1 MSMENVMNTYARFDV
16 VFEKGSGTRIL
27 DVEGV
32 EYIDFVSGIAVN
44 CLGHCHPAISKTL
57 TEQSQKLMHISNLY
71 WTPTQMD
78 LAEKLVQ
85 YSDHDKVFFC
95 NSGTEAIE
103 FALKIARKYGK
114 VNGNEDTT
122 EIIYFNNSF
131 HGRTMGALSV
141 TGQEKYQ
148 KDFTPLIPDTK
159 AIEFNNIE
167 LLRKTVTKKTCAIIL
182 EPIQGEGGIIKADIE
197 FLEEARKLCDQ
208 LDALLIFDEVQCGV
222 GRLGTLFAYQS
233 FDVIPDIICM
243 AKGLGGGF
251 PIGATLTNERA
262 ASVVVPGDHG
272 CTFGG
277 NPLACSVALTV
288 IKELIENR
296 VLEQSIKS
304 SQYLIEQLNKL
315 KNQYPMIKN
324 IQGMGLLLGLKM
336 QGNPKALIDLCFKKG
351 LLLVGAGQNI
361 VRLLPPLNVNKID
374 LDAMLNIL
382 EYALKELN

>member
-114 VNGNEDTT
+114 VNGNEDKT

-251 PIGATLTNERA
+251 PIGAPLTNERA

>member
-114 VNGNEDTT
+114 VNGNEDKT